1 MKMDL
6 ARMRLRV
13 RIAVCGVLWAG
24 GAYSATWTGGGAD
37 GAWSTPDNWGG
48 SAPVSGDALLF
59 AGTQRTTN
67 ANDLAAGTLFSGLTF
82 DASAGP
88 FLLSGNGIT
97 LGGSIV
103 NNGTLTQYAA
113 MPMVL
118 NETRTLNAAAGSFIL
133 QGALSGP
140 GGLSKT
146 GANIAVLT
154 GDNTYEGVTAI
165 NNGIVRI
172 THARALGSPLA
183 GTTMVSP
190 NRLELAGNI
199 TVTGETVTV
208 VGKGGNNNGALQVQA
223 GSNTWAGSIII
234 GSSDARFGVLPSN
247 GTLVLDGPIS
257 DGGNG
262 WPLIVRCADAGG
274 PVVVTGTNNTYGGE
288 TQVVVGTV
296 KAGGDN
302 RFPTGTVIRVGN
314 SSNVAYATFDVNGF
328 DQTVKGIAA
337 EGTIMACRITNT
349 RTNQAVLTVNNAT
362 PYTFAGTLE
371 GSLSLTK
378 AGAARLTL
386 TAASNTYTGVTAVC
400 EGELYIDKPWCLLNS
415 TVDTGEGPMGT
426 LAFGTNTVINVGGL
440 TGLNNLV
447 LTNAAG
453 KAVTLRVRGAQHTEF
468 NGQILNGCDFEKT
481 GTGTFIMHHANSY
494 TGRTHLLGGTVKVAS
509 EACFGVEPATAV
521 TDRIIFDG
529 GMWKAD
535 TNFVL
540 AASNRGITLAAGG
553 GTLSCGDRTTV
564 FTCGKPLA
572 GAGGLTTRG
581 TGVVLLT
588 QPNTYA
594 GVTTVKE
601 GSLRVSDAQALGTV
615 AGGTVVESGAELS
628 LTHGLTVSG
637 EWVTI
642 SGNGIVAE
650 PPPPSA
656 PNTNRGAL
664 QSAANATAE
673 WAGPVLLGA
682 NQARVGAQL
691 QGHLIISGVIDDGAA
706 TYALRTSSDPNS
718 RTRGVEF
725 RAQNTYGGSTDLTR
739 GTLFLGVD
747 DALPTGSVLDVHWA
761 GSNNGEYAG
770 LDMAG
775 FDQTVSALRNSG
787 ISGNAAAITN
797 SGSTLSTLTLNQTV
811 DTVYA
816 GTIGGA
822 VSVVKAG
829 GGRLTLVHP
838 THHTGD
844 TAIQGGTLELGANNV
859 LSSQSAVVLSGGQL
873 ALGATTN
880 TLASLTVTAD
890 STLDLGE
897 GQAVFAAQTP
907 DVWEGTLTLTGT
919 LTPTSV
925 RTQPLLTPAQLASVR
940 YQDAP
945 VSQNADG
952 YLTEYRGT
960 LIWIE

>member
-1 MKMDL
+1 
-6 ARMRLRV
+6 
-13 RIAVCGVLWAG
+13 
-24 GAYSATWTGGGAD
+24 
-37 GAWSTPDNWGG
+37 
-48 SAPVSGDALLF
+48 
-59 AGTQRTTN
+59 
-67 ANDLAAGTLFSGLTF
+67 
-82 DASAGP
+82 
-88 FLLSGNGIT
+88 
-97 LGGSIV
+97 
-103 NNGTLTQYAA
+103 
-113 MPMVL
+113 
-118 NETRTLNAAAGSFIL
+118 
-133 QGALSGP
+133 P

-386 TAASNTYTGVTAVC
+386 TAASNTY
-400 EGELYIDKPWCLLNS
+400 
-415 TVDTGEGPMGT
+415 
-426 LAFGTNTVINVGGL
+426 
-440 TGLNNLV
+440 
-447 LTNAAG
+447 
-453 KAVTLRVRGAQHTEF
+453 
-468 NGQILNGCDFEKT
+468 
-481 GTGTFIMHHANSY
+481 
-494 TGRTHLLGGTVKVAS
+494 
-509 EACFGVEPATAV
+509 
-521 TDRIIFDG
+521 
-529 GMWKAD
+529 
-535 TNFVL
+535 
-540 AASNRGITLAAGG
+540 
-553 GTLSCGDRTTV
+553 
-564 FTCGKPLA
+564 
-572 GAGGLTTRG
+572 
-581 TGVVLLT
+581 
-588 QPNTYA
+588 A

-637 EWVTI
+637 ESVTI

-682 NQARVGAQL
+682 NQARVGAQS

-718 RTRGVEF
+718 RTRGVEL
-725 RAQNTYGGSTDLTR
+725 REQNTYGGSTDLTR

-797 SGSTLSTLTLNQTV
+797 SGLTLSTLTLNQTV

-829 GGRLTLVHP
+829 GGRLTLAHP
-838 THHTGD
+838 THHTGA
-844 TAIQGGTLELGANNV
+844 TAIQDGTLELGANNV
-859 LSSQSAVVLSGGQL
+859 LSGQSAVVLSGGQL

-907 DVWEGTLTLTGT
+907 DVWEGTLTLTGMF
-919 LTPTSV
+919 TPTSV
-925 RTQPLLTPAQLASVR
+925 RTQPLLTPAQLAAVR
-940 YQDAP
+940 YQGAP
-945 VSQNADG
+945 VSQNANG
-952 YLTEYRGT
+952 YLTEYWGT
-960 LIWIE
+960 LFWIE